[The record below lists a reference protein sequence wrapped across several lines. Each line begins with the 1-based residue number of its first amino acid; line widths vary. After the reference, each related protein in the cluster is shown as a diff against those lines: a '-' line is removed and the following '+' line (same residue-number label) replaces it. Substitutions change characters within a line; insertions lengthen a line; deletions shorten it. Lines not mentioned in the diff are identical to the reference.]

1 MPMAN
6 RPSSPTDS
14 EKTITYDSEGEYV
27 ETVMYMP
34 CKMCRGLHSFP
45 TKYYPNPTIEKR
57 KVCHSSYITTYNLLF
72 LILSEQ
78 VSTQL
83 SQLSR
88 TAAVVPFPIPKMDD
102 SDIVPSP
109 IPELDDSDIVPSP
122 IPSI

>member
-1 MPMAN
+1 MAN
-6 RPSSPTDS
+6 RPSSPTDT

-45 TKYYPNPTIEKR
+45 TKYYPNPTMEKR

-83 SQLSR
+83 SRTAAFDPTQLSR
-88 TAAVVPFPIPKMDD
+88 TF
-102 SDIVPSP
+102 
-109 IPELDDSDIVPSP
+109 EEGFEPSP

>member
-1 MPMAN
+1 
-6 RPSSPTDS
+6 
-14 EKTITYDSEGEYV
+14 
-27 ETVMYMP
+27 
-34 CKMCRGLHSFP
+34 MCRGLHSFP

-109 IPELDDSDIVPSP
+109 IPEMDDSDIVPSP